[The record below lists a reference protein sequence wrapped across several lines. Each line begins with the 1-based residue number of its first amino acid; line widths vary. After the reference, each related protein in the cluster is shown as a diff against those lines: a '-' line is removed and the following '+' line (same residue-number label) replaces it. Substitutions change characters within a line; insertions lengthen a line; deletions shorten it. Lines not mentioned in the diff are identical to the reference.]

1 MNFIKLTDS
10 EDNTTMYVNIAK
22 ICSILIYQDEDRPV
36 TIVALDSGQRR
47 WVLEKPEEILETIEN
62 TINKNNN
69 KH

>member
-10 EDNTTMYVNIAK
+10 EDNTTIYVNIAT

-36 TIVALDSGQRR
+36 TIVALDNGQRR
-47 WVLEKPEEILETIEN
+47 WVLEKPEEILEMIEN

>member
-10 EDNTTMYVNIAK
+10 EDNTAIYVNIAT

-47 WVLEKPEEILETIEN
+47 WVLEKPEEILEMIEN

>member
-10 EDNTTMYVNIAK
+10 EDNTAIYVNIAT
-22 ICSILIYQDEDRPV
+22 IRSILIYQDEDRPV

-47 WVLEKPEEILETIEN
+47 WVLEKPEEILEMIEN

>member
-10 EDNTTMYVNIAK
+10 EDNTTIYVNIAT

-36 TIVALDSGQRR
+36 TIVALDIGQRR
-47 WVLEKPEEILETIEN
+47 WVLEKPEEILEMIEN

>member
-10 EDNTTMYVNIAK
+10 EDNTTIYVNIAT

-36 TIVALDSGQRR
+36 TIVALDNGQRR
-47 WVLEKPEEILETIEN
+47 WVLEKPEEFLEMIEN